1 MKHVRRFNQFIVE
14 GYGTNQSINWDLIN
28 TAKELALEYLDK
40 GMSLRYI
47 VYYKQ
52 PDTPLSQFHRLANPF
67 EVLEGRF
74 SHDGD
79 TFDWNSPHYSED
91 EILDS
96 KKLHYTFWFPL
107 GNEELNASLLSQL
120 KEIYPNENIQ

>member
-1 MKHVRRFNQFIVE
+1 MKHISRFNQFIVE
-14 GYGTNQSINWDLIN
+14 GYGYNQSINWNLIN
-28 TAKELALEYLDK
+28 TAKELALEYLDE
-40 GMSLRYI
+40 GLSLRYT
-47 VYYKQ
+47 VYYKR

-107 GNEELNASLLSQL
+107 GNEELTDSLISQL